1 MFGDF
6 EKFRDDV
13 NRHHAKLD
21 KELAK
26 LTAEP
31 CMTPFEVGDRVIVA
45 IGLIGYGHTWI
56 RKECKVL
63 EKAAT
68 STKISFQNIVD
79 KEQIEWVNNI
89 LITDVLEIKNITE

>member
-1 MFGDF
+1 MFEFDWDG
-6 EKFRDDV
+6 V
-13 NRHHAKLD
+13 SHHHDKLD

-45 IGLIGYGHTWI
+45 IGLIGHGHTWI

-68 STKISFQNIVD
+68 STKISFKSSLDN
-79 KEQIEWVNNI
+79 EFIEWINNI
-89 LITDVLEIKNITE
+89 LITDVLEQKNEKKT